1 MDGLLSKEFNA
12 PCLPSLPGRVAKLRL
27 VQRLA
32 FAAANVFRV
41 PSTNSKMIA
50 LSTLECIWHPT
61 PLQNAMTRG
70 G

>member
-1 MDGLLSKEFNA
+1 MRLA
-12 PCLPSLPGRVAKLRL
+12 CALPGRVAKLRL

-32 FAAANVFRV
+32 VAAANAFRV
-41 PSTNSKMIA
+41 PSTNSKKDA

-61 PLQNAMTRG
+61 PLQNAITRG